1 MKITVFEKASLVA
14 IRAEFLKL
22 VFSNLFNPKLTLLL
36 ALISMHMSNKDFL
49 NSTRSSLFESFKS
62 WQLSYLHSFCL
73 TYSGHQ
79 QFSEF
84 WNNLP
89 DFTFLH
95 QLFQNSSLKFLHTI
109 LWRATLALRNWSW
122 FVFLL
127 KIAQIREYS
136 ASRLLASNFE
146 KSRKSNFFRGDKES
160 PGKDTKFL

>member
-1 MKITVFEKASLVA
+1 MKITFFEKASLVA

-36 ALISMHMSNKDFL
+36 TLISMHMSNKDFL

-109 LWRATLALRNWSW
+109 LWRATLALRIIEVDLSFCWK
-122 FVFLL
+122 L
-127 KIAQIREYS
+127 
-136 ASRLLASNFE
+136 
-146 KSRKSNFFRGDKES
+146 RKSGNVLFSWYNIFCKQAS
-160 PGKDTKFL
+160 CK